1 MGPAG
6 SALSPDDIE
15 VVAPNFKRR
24 LSGVTATIQRLVPL
38 QARSLGIVAL
48 GPNLGARVPRIGY
61 STLLKL
67 WQQPKK
73 RPFRIWHARRNTEML
88 AGLILRDVLRQP
100 LRIVFTSAS
109 QRHHTA
115 YTRALISR
123 VDAVISTSRATA
135 SYLKRPSTVVM
146 HGIDTDLFRPAADP
160 AEAWRATGLP
170 GSIGI
175 GCFGRIRH
183 QKGTDVFV
191 DAMIR
196 LLPRFPQA
204 TAIVLGRTTPQ
215 HQEFEAEL
223 HRRIAEA
230 GLADRILFPGEVDV
244 DAIADWYRRLS
255 LFIAPQRWE
264 GFGLTPL
271 EAMASGVPVVATTV
285 GAFPELVVAG
295 ETGDLVPPG
304 DVDAMVA
311 AAEAILSDPVRRQEM
326 AEAARRHIAARFTL
340 EREAAAVTAVYE
352 NLWQTAAHA
361 EAEPSQNNT

>member
-6 SALSPDDIE
+6 SPLSPDDIE

-48 GPNLGARVPRIGY
+48 GPNLGARVPRIGCV
-61 STLLKL
+61 TLLKL
-67 WQQPKK
+67 WRRPKK
-73 RPFRIWHARRNTEML
+73 RPFRIWHARRNIEML
-88 AGLILRDVLRQP
+88 TGLVLRDLLRLP

-115 YTRALISR
+115 YTRALIAR

-135 SYLKRPSTVVM
+135 TYLKRPSTVVM
-146 HGIDTDLFRPAADP
+146 HGIDTELFHPAADP
-160 AEAWRATGLP
+160 AEAWKAAGLP
-170 GSIGI
+170 GSLGI

-196 LLPRFPQA
+196 LLPRFPEA
-204 TAIVLGRTTPQ
+204 TAVVLGRTTPP
-215 HQEFEAEL
+215 HQGFEADL
-223 HRRIAEA
+223 HRRIADA

-255 LFIAPQRWE
+255 LFVAPQRWE

-271 EAMASGVPVVATTV
+271 EAMSSGVPVVATTV
-285 GAFPELVVAG
+285 GAFPELVVPG
-295 ETGDLVPPG
+295 VTGDLVPPG
-304 DVDAMVA
+304 DVEAMVTA
-311 AAEAILSDPVRRQEM
+311 VEAILSDPARRRTM
-326 AEAARRHIAARFTL
+326 ALAARDHIGQRFTL
-340 EREAAAVTAVYE
+340 EREAAAVIAVYE
-352 NLWQTAAHA
+352 GLWRSA
-361 EAEPSQNNT
+361 ERATVEAPRDPS